1 MATRNFVPRANK
13 EGKVG
18 TTTKMW
24 KEVNAEK
31 VIIDGVDI
39 KEAVTGG
46 AYAPVPNMIHSAAMH
61 NGLYRGKDL
70 TSYFESGDMSDK
82 ILDGSFNDIYIGDYI
97 TKAITVGGTTYNV
110 KWEVA
115 HLDYFLHS
123 GDTECTNHHALM
135 FPSGV
140 VQTNVPMNATNTTV
154 GGYTGSKMWT
164 DTIPLY
170 DAAIKAA
177 FGDTHV
183 LSHRELLSNSID
195 ANAASA
201 AGGGMTGSANN
212 WEWKDVISNIPSEP
226 MIYGGAVWGS
236 GAYDVGN
243 KERQLA
249 IFKFKKYCAD
259 RKWFWL
265 QAVVSSSY
273 FALATNYGYAY
284 YYFASI
290 STAYGGIRPYF
301 LLR

>member
-1 MATRNFVPRANK
+1 
-13 EGKVG
+13 
-18 TTTKMW
+18 
-24 KEVNAEK
+24 
-31 VIIDGVDI
+31 
-39 KEAVTGG
+39 
-46 AYAPVPNMIHSAAMH
+46 
-61 NGLYRGKDL
+61 
-70 TSYFESGDMSDK
+70 
-82 ILDGSFNDIYIGDYI
+82 
-97 TKAITVGGTTYNV
+97 
-110 KWEVA
+110 
-115 HLDYFLHS
+115 
-123 GDTECTNHHALM
+123 
-135 FPSGV
+135 
-140 VQTNVPMNATNTTV
+140 MNATNTTV

-183 LSHRELLSNSID
+183 LSHRELLSKSID

-201 AGGGMTGSANN
+201 AGGGITGSANN

-265 QAVVSSSY
+265 QAVGSSSN
-273 FALATNYGYAY
+273 FAVAYDYGIADYIS
-284 YYFASI
+284 ASG
-290 STAYGGIRPYF
+290 STAHGGIRPYF

>member
-70 TSYFESGDMSDK
+70 TSYFESGDMSAK
-82 ILDGSFNDIYIGDYI
+82 ILDGSFDDIYIGDYI
-97 TKAITVGGTTYNV
+97 TKAITVDGTTYNV

-123 GDTECTNHHALM
+123 GDTECANHHALM

-183 LSHRELLSNSID
+183 LSHRELLSKSID

-265 QAVVSSSY
+265 QAVVSSSA
-273 FALATNYGYAY
+273 FALAGYYGYASHTN
-284 YYFASI
+284 ASN
-290 STAYGGIRPYF
+290 SGADGGIRPYF

>member
-1 MATRNFVPRANK
+1 MSSKGFNPRANN
-13 EGKVG
+13 EGYVG
-18 TTTKMW
+18 RPEKQW
-24 KEVNAEK
+24 KEVNAK
-31 VIIDGVDI
+31 NVNIDGVDI

-70 TSYFESGDMSDK
+70 TSYFESGDMSAK
-82 ILDGSFNDIYIGDYI
+82 ILDGSFDNIYIGDYI
-97 TKAITVGGTTYNV
+97 TKAITVDGTTYNV

-123 GDTECTNHHALM
+123 GDTECANHHALM

-140 VQTNVPMNATNTTV
+140 LQTNVPMNATNTTV

-183 LSHRELLSNSID
+183 LSHRELLSKSID

-212 WEWKDVISNIPSEP
+212 WGWKDVISNIPSEP

-265 QAVVSSSY
+265 QAVVSSSF
-273 FALATNYGYAY
+273 FAFAGSYGCADYTG
-284 YYFASI
+284 ASN
-290 STAYGGIRPYF
+290 SDAYGGLRPYF